1 MRLDDQADSQS
12 VQSQGTDISLLN
24 IESKTKTVSNVS
36 KDTVLAITPHSNAQ
50 LKLYRVG
57 QKKHPRV

>member
-12 VQSQGTDISLLN
+12 VQSQGTLLN